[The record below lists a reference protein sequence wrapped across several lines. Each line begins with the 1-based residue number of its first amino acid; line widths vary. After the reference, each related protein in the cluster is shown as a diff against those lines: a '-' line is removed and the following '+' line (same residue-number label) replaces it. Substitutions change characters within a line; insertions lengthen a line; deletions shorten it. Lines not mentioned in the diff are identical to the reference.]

1 MTPNIMAKTRSKPAV
16 KSKVKVSAAAKK
28 YLQQSNP
35 TGPMPMVTP
44 PLSSAEARRQ
54 LRGF

>member
-1 MTPNIMAKTRSKPAV
+1 VNTLSKSKSKPAV
-16 KSKVKVSAAAKK
+16 KSKVKISAAAKK

-35 TGPMPMVTP
+35 TGPMPAPTP
-44 PLSSAEARRQ
+44 PLDSAEARRQ

>member
-1 MTPNIMAKTRSKPAV
+1 MAKSKPAV
-16 KSKVKVSAAAKK
+16 KSKVKVSKAAAK

-44 PLSSAEARRQ
+44 PLSSADARKQ
-54 LRGF
+54 IRGF

>member
-1 MTPNIMAKTRSKPAV
+1 MIYVAKHKSKPAP
-16 KSKVKVSAAAKK
+16 KPKVSKAAAK
-28 YLQQSNP
+28 YLQPSNP

-44 PLSSAEARRQ
+44 PLSSADARKQ